1 MDIPTWNQSGC
12 EKYLQ
17 IQIKSSSTK
26 EHGKKEGTREGKEGA
41 GSHLYSHF
49 LINLVGMLWPFDHAH
64 HSVGHGL
71 CGWIV
76 ALGEGQEESQ
86 DPDDT
91 DDHLGGCGRQP
102 GLEGVDDGHVPG
114 MEKKGQN
121 SSLVTKICIR
131 DYALFLPS
139 EKFLRNPLS
148 PGDFYDYSNLKLCDF
163 YDMNAKTC
171 KKNQPGV
178 LIF

>member
-1 MDIPTWNQSGC
+1 
-12 EKYLQ
+12 
-17 IQIKSSSTK
+17 
-26 EHGKKEGTREGKEGA
+26 
-41 GSHLYSHF
+41 
-49 LINLVGMLWPFDHAH
+49 MLWPFDHAH

-131 DYALFLPS
+131 DMHCSCPVKNSLETLWVLVIFMTILT
-139 EKFLRNPLS
+139 LS
-148 PGDFYDYSNLKLCDF
+148 Y
-163 YDMNAKTC
+163 
-171 KKNQPGV
+171 V
-178 LIF
+178 IFMTWMQKPVRKISQMF

>member
-1 MDIPTWNQSGC
+1 M
-12 EKYLQ
+12 ER
-17 IQIKSSSTK
+17 
-26 EHGKKEGTREGKEGA
+26 KKGTREGKEGT

-91 DDHLGGCGRQP
+91 DDHLGGCGWQS

-121 SSLVTKICIR
+121 SNLVTKICIS

-148 PGDFYDYSNLKLCDF
+148 PGDFYNYSNLKLCDF

-171 KKNQPGV
+171 KKNKPDI